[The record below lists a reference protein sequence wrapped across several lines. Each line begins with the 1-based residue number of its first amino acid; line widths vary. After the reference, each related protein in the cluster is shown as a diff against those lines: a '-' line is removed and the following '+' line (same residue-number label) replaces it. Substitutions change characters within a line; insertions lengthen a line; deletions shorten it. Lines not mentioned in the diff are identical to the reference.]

1 MFLWEHFYLAGI
13 DSSTIVALM
22 QIASSTPI
30 KTFTIGF
37 SESDYSE
44 AENAKKI
51 ANHLGT
57 NHTELYLSSK
67 IALDV
72 IPKLPEIYDEP
83 FSDSCKSQP
92 IYCLNL
98 QNNMLK
104 LLFQVMEGMSYSVAI
119 IDILLVKN

>member
-1 MFLWEHFYLAGI
+1 MFLWEHFYLAVLTI
-13 DSSTIVALM
+13 NNSSINAITV
-22 QIASSTPI
+22 QYSI

-83 FSDSCKSQP
+83 FSDSSQIP
-92 IYCLNL
+92 TY
-98 QNNMLK
+98 
-104 LLFQVMEGMSYSVAI
+104 LLSQLTKQHVKVAI
-119 IDILLVKN
+119 SGDGGDELFGGYNRYLVKN